1 MAYSPWM
8 GQDFELKTWARNEPI
23 KTGLN
28 INLSKRRGSGEK
40 LAMPRQQFF
49 QKKPSYSVK

>member
-49 QKKPSYSVK
+49 QKNPHIL